1 MAVEVLDLK
10 KDAAEYAQRGVPRDI
25 EGMSNEIRELSEAE
39 MDAVSGG
46 VFTEVH
52 HNPQYKEP
60 TVLLDDGLNIQTTGI
75 GHSNVGYDSPFT
87 PIPA

>member
-1 MAVEVLDLK
+1 MFRTTTARTMPKPV
-10 KDAAEYAQRGVPRDI
+10 
-25 EGMSNEIRELSEAE
+25 ELSNVELG
-39 MDAVSGG
+39 AVSGG

-60 TVLLDDGLNIQTTGI
+60 TVLLDDGLNIRTSGL

-87 PIPA
+87 PIA

>member
-1 MAVEVLDLK
+1 MFKTTKARTESV
-10 KDAAEYAQRGVPRDI
+10 
-25 EGMSNEIRELSEAE
+25 ELSNVEL
-39 MDAVSGG
+39 DAVSGG

-60 TVLLDDGLNIQTTGI
+60 TVLLDDGLNIRTSGL

-87 PIPA
+87 PIA